1 MRVAGFG
8 YWSGLDVR
16 VEFRPAPP
24 DSGIVF
30 IRTDLDEPCR
40 IPAIVDNRVEI
51 PRRTTLAADGAAVE
65 MVEHVMASLAG
76 LQIDNCEV
84 WVDRAEMPGC
94 DGSARP
100 FVDALL
106 STERVA
112 QPALR
117 ETLVITSTTRVGDD
131 DCWVEA
137 SPEPYGTLDLHYQL
151 DYGAH
156 GAIGRQTIELCLS
169 PRSFCT
175 ELAAAR
181 TFILQEEA
189 EWLRQ
194 QGLGERVTC
203 SDLLVFD
210 QRGPVGNQLRYADEC
225 VRHKTL
231 DLVGDLAL
239 AGCDIQGRITAFRSG
254 HRLNAQLIQE
264 LLLQDRFVRQRC
276 RVA

>member
-1 MRVAGFG
+1 MRVEGFG

-24 DSGIVF
+24 DSGVVF
-30 IRTDLDEPCR
+30 VRADFDEPRR
-40 IPAIVDNRVEI
+40 IPAVVDYRVEI
-51 PRRTTLAADGAAVE
+51 PRRTTLADDNATVE

-76 LQIDNCEV
+76 LQIDNCEI

-94 DGSARP
+94 DGSSRP
-100 FVDALL
+100 FVNALL
-106 STERVA
+106 STERIA

-131 DCWVEA
+131 QCWVEA
-137 SPEPYGTLDLHYQL
+137 SPEPYGTLSLHYLL
-151 DYGAH
+151 DYGVQSS
-156 GAIGRQTIELCLS
+156 IGRQTIELCLS

-181 TFILQEEA
+181 TFILQQEA

-210 QRGPVGNQLRYADEC
+210 TRGPVGNQLRFADEC

-254 HRLNAQLIQE
+254 HRLNAELIQE
-264 LLLQDRFVRQRC
+264 LLLQDQFVRQRC

>member
-1 MRVAGFG
+1 
-8 YWSGLDVR
+8 
-16 VEFRPAPP
+16 
-24 DSGIVF
+24 
-30 IRTDLDEPCR
+30 
-40 IPAIVDNRVEI
+40 
-51 PRRTTLAADGAAVE
+51 
-65 MVEHVMASLAG
+65 
-76 LQIDNCEV
+76 
-84 WVDRAEMPGC
+84 
-94 DGSARP
+94 
-100 FVDALL
+100 
-106 STERVA
+106 
-112 QPALR
+112 
-117 ETLVITSTTRVGDD
+117 
-131 DCWVEA
+131 VEA
-137 SPEPYGTLDLHYQL
+137 SPEPDGTLRLHYLL
-151 DYGAH
+151 DYGAK
-156 GAIGRQTIELCLS
+156 GSIGRQTFELCLS

-210 QRGPVGNQLRYADEC
+210 QQGPVGNQVRFADEC